1 MVKIV
6 SCIDNQRIY
15 KYQKRERN
23 ADFSWNGEM
32 ASLVKVFVSQA
43 QWPESISRNQLKVAE
58 TVGYAYRQ
66 HNVTQWQAILDN
78 LTSSRWKK
86 KKKTWLRNNT
96 QGYPVISTY
105 LHTNK
110 PPTPPHKQACHSL
123 MHFTVPPCLSHLF
136 TADSLHNSSN
146 FLQTRYKNVLWF
158 SNNREVDH
166 KYEQWRVALKFTK

>member
-1 MVKIV
+1 
-6 SCIDNQRIY
+6 
-15 KYQKRERN
+15 
-23 ADFSWNGEM
+23 M

-66 HNVTQWQAILDN
+66 NNVTQWQAILDN

-86 KKKTWLRNNT
+86 NAWEITPRAI
-96 QGYPVISTY
+96 PSSPHTY
-105 LHTNK
+105 IQINH
-110 PPTPPHKQACHSL
+110 PPTHTQARHSL

-136 TADSLHNSSN
+136 TEDSLHNSSN

-166 KYEQWRVALKFTK
+166 KYEQRRVALKCTK